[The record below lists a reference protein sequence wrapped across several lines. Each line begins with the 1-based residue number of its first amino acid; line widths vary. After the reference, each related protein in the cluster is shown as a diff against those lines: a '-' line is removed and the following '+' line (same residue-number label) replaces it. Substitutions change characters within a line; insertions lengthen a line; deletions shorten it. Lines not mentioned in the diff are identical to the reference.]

1 MMARSHIFAAGFVL
15 FLLGFSAVSI
25 LMPSAPNPALP
36 RIEFAAATM
45 VSADGLD
52 PFAERVRPHFSAQVS
67 EGPQRSVLEDYA
79 VIGSVETDGRN
90 IILMSGLGQVR
101 SLEVGDQ
108 IEGYTLIELGDGQAR
123 FESEAGEVTL
133 LLPF

>member
-1 MMARSHIFAAGFVL
+1 MFKQHIHSLALSALILVVGLTSFFLPGPGSDPYDQTRHWHPVPVAADEIVA
-15 FLLGFSAVSI
+15 FSARVE
-25 LMPSAPNPALP
+25 LGGRRPQQ
-36 RIEFAAATM
+36 
-45 VSADGLD
+45 
-52 PFAERVRPHFSAQVS
+52 AEPT
-67 EGPQRSVLEDYA
+67 RSVLDGFE

-133 LLPF
+133 QLPF

>member
-1 MMARSHIFAAGFVL
+1 MMVRGHIFTAGLVL
-15 FLLGFSAVSI
+15 LLLGISAVSI

-36 RIEFAAATM
+36 RTEFAVATLVSTDDLGRFAA
-45 VSADGLD
+45 
-52 PFAERVRPHFSAQVS
+52 RVRPHFNAQVS
-67 EGPQRSVLEDYA
+67 EGPQRSALEDYA

-123 FESEAGEVTL
+123 FESEVGEVTL
-133 LLPF
+133 QLPF